1 MKSLSAHPDE
11 ELANGRDTKGPILF
25 GSGNDLDGTS
35 RWNVV
40 VSLRRWENISC
51 FRHWLLMG
59 TSRFLSWNHG
69 TCSPCF
75 MSHAFD
81 GQPMG
86 PHRSSPVLLSW
97 LEYICGWKFH
107 PYICIFPSPLLLNVP
122 QILRTGVHL
131 QFQKI
136 SDWPIW
142 LLIDPLLENNFKIK
156 LPFVG
161 FAP

>member
-40 VSLRRWENISC
+40 VSLRRWENISY

-59 TSRFLSWNHG
+59 TSRFLSWDMFSMFHVPCFWWTTHG
-69 TCSPCF
+69 PTQVFITAASLNIAWIYVWLEIPPVQSPC
-75 MSHAFD
+75 
-81 GQPMG
+81 
-86 PHRSSPVLLSW
+86 VI
-97 LEYICGWKFH
+97 YIHLYNPFT
-107 PYICIFPSPLLLNVP
+107 LLLNVP

-142 LLIDPLLENNFKIK
+142 LLIEPL
-156 LPFVG
+156 
-161 FAP
+161 